1 MSTRSHIELP
11 SGRLINAND
20 IIYVSNIYEHENSH
34 RFKVIWANQSIMYF
48 DYPEKIDANTDRKH
62 IKTYLLKEV
71 QEEKSEMICD

>member
-1 MSTRSHIELP
+1 MNTHSHIELP

-48 DYPEKIDANTDRKH
+48 DYPEKIDANVDRKH
-62 IKTYLLKEV
+62 IKNYLLKEV
-71 QEEKSEMICD
+71 QEEKNNIICS